1 MSQQLLLRYDSFDR
15 TRFDDEAENR
25 ANAGLTLLQLWLE
38 DSAAHWALFSVN
50 DIDKAKSWL
59 KQDAALGHGPAAEHF
74 LRTA

>member
-50 DIDKAKSWL
+50 DIDKA
-59 KQDAALGHGPAAEHF
+59 
-74 LRTA
+74 